1 VKRKLA
7 LKEEL
12 RKKSVAGMTKQA
24 AQKADDGDDDNDE
37 DSDQIG
43 SRLNL

>member
-1 VKRKLA
+1 
-7 LKEEL
+7 
-12 RKKSVAGMTKQA
+12 MTKQA
-24 AQKADDGDDDNDE
+24 AQKADDGDDDHDE